1 MQIIIKAENKHGF
14 SLHQIPLNFENSV
27 AENIISL
34 KLPHKAIINYISA
47 YYHLFKEKN
56 LAQILQD
63 TYDFITSTQDC
74 KHSFYL
80 KSEKEEK
87 TDA

>member
-63 TYDFITSTQDC
+63 MHNFITSTQDC
-74 KHSFYL
+74 KHSFYT
-80 KSEKEEK
+80 KKEEK

>member
-14 SLHQIPLNFENSV
+14 QLHQIPLNFENSA
-27 AENIISL
+27 AENIVTL
-34 KLPHKAIINYISA
+34 KKPYNSILNYVSA

-56 LAQILQD
+56 IAQILQD
-63 TYDFITSTQDC
+63 MHDFITSTKDY
-74 KHSFYL
+74 KHSFYT
-80 KSEKEEK
+80 KKEEK